1 MSLIEEVHWH
11 PGEKYIDFEDD
22 QHVMAVFGLA
32 ARALETEVE
41 LELEQMNAAARS
53 LDTDN

>member
-41 LELEQMNAAARS
+41 LELEQMNVAARS